1 MFGVCWAAGEVKGA
15 SENEKQSLVQLKFNT
30 QANEKSLKGASTFNS
45 VRSSRAHCM
54 ANPSQPQYPLC
65 LAKVLLRTV

>member
-1 MFGVCWAAGEVKGA
+1 MCWAAGEVKDT

-30 QANEKSLKGASTFNS
+30 QANEKSLKGAFTFNS
-45 VRSSRAHCM
+45 VRSSRAHCV
-54 ANPSQPQYPLC
+54 ADPPQPQYPLC

>member
-1 MFGVCWAAGEVKGA
+1 MCWAAREVKGA
-15 SENEKQSLVQLKFNT
+15 SENEKQSLVQLKFNI
-30 QANEKSLKGASTFNS
+30 QANEKSLKGAFTFNS
-45 VRSSRAHCM
+45 VPSSRAYCM

>member
-1 MFGVCWAAGEVKGA
+1 MCWAAREVKGA

-45 VRSSRAHCM
+45 VRSSRAHCV
-54 ANPSQPQYPLC
+54 ADPPQPQYPLC